1 MKLPIYECTNQY
13 NEFSEQLYPVNI
25 SNVKWVN
32 LICDKYPNGCIQ
44 ISCHDAQENAYYATR
59 LLKCYVSKK
68 GRYAIWGKH
77 RFYEGYSGALILR
90 GVPYKTVDTIKDA
103 AKPYG
108 TIVEWNDDLLGLESE
123 VNFMDYKLLAQKK
136 KLNML
141 TYDIGSNIGFI
152 ADQFNEQMD
161 KTVMEAKGEIESFCQ
176 NKINAIANASLVEHR
191 EEFLKLENPV
201 DIESE

>member
-1 MKLPIYECTNQY
+1 MKDLIIDCFAGGGGASVGIEMALGRPVDIAINHDPEAIRMHKISHMKLPIYECTNQY

-108 TIVEWNDDLLGLESE
+108 TIVE
-123 VNFMDYKLLAQKK
+123 
-136 KLNML
+136 
-141 TYDIGSNIGFI
+141 
-152 ADQFNEQMD
+152 
-161 KTVMEAKGEIESFCQ
+161 
-176 NKINAIANASLVEHR
+176 
-191 EEFLKLENPV
+191 
-201 DIESE
+201 

>member
-1 MKLPIYECTNQY
+1 MLWEVEWMGMTSKERCLKILTEEVEDFLPTKKWEDYEKAINRVKYEFSKTDGCKPKLYKGKHIKDRYICGNCGAGFDGVGNNYCQNCGFFVQCTNQY

-108 TIVEWNDDLLGLESE
+108 TIVE
-123 VNFMDYKLLAQKK
+123 
-136 KLNML
+136 
-141 TYDIGSNIGFI
+141 
-152 ADQFNEQMD
+152 
-161 KTVMEAKGEIESFCQ
+161 
-176 NKINAIANASLVEHR
+176 
-191 EEFLKLENPV
+191 
-201 DIESE
+201 